1 MSQFQIDL
9 NNAKEGEHIVLEV
22 LSSLCEDYRFE
33 DCSSD
38 QACFHKGDI
47 KAIDK
52 ETGDITFIEVKSDSR
67 VSDTKNI
74 LCEEENYFKECGY
87 YVKGNMY
94 SDYEIY
100 CVLSKE
106 ERKIYM
112 IDFAVLRAN
121 YRKGDFK
128 AINHPT
134 QISYSYLLPLGT
146 LKKYGGLIATID
158 Y

>member
-1 MSQFQIDL
+1 
-9 NNAKEGEHIVLEV
+9 
-22 LSSLCEDYRFE
+22 
-33 DCSSD
+33 
-38 QACFHKGDI
+38 
-47 KAIDK
+47 
-52 ETGDITFIEVKSDSR
+52 
-67 VSDTKNI
+67 
-74 LCEEENYFKECGY
+74 
-87 YVKGNMY
+87 MY